1 MAHRPRQLKSGATF
15 PKLPDRPPAAAVIA
29 DLVTRQAIQQEPM
42 TISTPLI
49 ITNRLINITP
59 VVRLAAKLVGSGP
72 NRLRMVKL
80 SHELREDASR
90 R

>member
-1 MAHRPRQLKSGATF
+1 MTF
-15 PKLPDRPPAAAVIA
+15 
-29 DLVTRQAIQQEPM
+29 
-42 TISTPLI
+42 STPLI
-49 ITNRLINITP
+49 FTNRLINITP

-80 SHELREDASR
+80 SHELRDDASR

>member
-1 MAHRPRQLKSGATF
+1 VAHRPRQLKSGATF
-15 PKLPDRPPAAAVIA
+15 PKLPDGSPAAVVIA
-29 DLVTRQAIQQEPM
+29 DLVTREAIQQEPM
-42 TISTPLI
+42 TFSAPLLF
-49 ITNRLINITP
+49 TNRLINITP